1 MATWVRAQNRKLN
14 LDQAAF
20 VDRTENGDVYVV
32 YDGAINHRFT
42 GAAADRVWDMIVAR
56 DTEPAPS
63 RMAAADG
70 APRTRRRSRAS

>member
-32 YDGAINHRFT
+32 YDVAINHKFS
-42 GAAADRVWDMIVAR
+42 GAAAERVWEMIVAR
-56 DTEPAPS
+56 DTEPSPS

-70 APRTRRRSRAS
+70 GPRRRRSTRGS